1 MNIKTILAAV
11 AVIAASAAALSSVSA
26 QAMMHHDMTIKH
38 GGGKRVA
45 YDSKDK
51 RYYSV
56 AYAKAHGMHDKGGDP
71 LFVVAMSILP
81 KDAKESKAM
90 HGAKM

>member
-1 MNIKTILAAV
+1 MNTKTILTAIFAF
-11 AVIAASAAALSSVSA
+11 ASAASVLA
-26 QAMMHHDMTIKH
+26 QTPMHHGAAMKH
-38 GGGKRVA
+38 SAGGKMVA
-45 YDSKDK
+45 YDAKDK

-56 AYAKAHGMHDKGGDP
+56 TWAKSHGMHDKGGD
-71 LFVVAMSILP
+71 LLTIVAMSSLP

>member
-1 MNIKTILAAV
+1 MQTKILVTAAIVLAVGAAV
-11 AVIAASAAALSSVSA
+11 SGVSA
-26 QAMMHHDMTIKH
+26 QGTMHHGMKMTH
-38 GGGKRVA
+38 GAKMVA
-45 YDSKDK
+45 YDAKDK

-56 AYAKAHGMHDKGGDP
+56 AYAKSHGMHDKGGDP
-71 LFVVAMSILP
+71 LTIVAMSSLP